1 MSEKEVKDPILALTE
16 KLDAALERLE
26 KLENPP
32 EPEIKEDAKPPV
44 DPRIPKAE
52 NLIRG
57 ILKDNLPKEK
67 LDSMGLDELMLAHDL
82 RSTMKV
88 ERVKPNAPGFGI
100 STPKNDADVG
110 LTEEEIKFKYA
121 IKNEVDA

>member
-32 EPEIKEDAKPPV
+32 EPEIKEDAEPPV
-44 DPRIPKAE
+44 DPRITKAE
-52 NLIRG
+52 ALVRE

-67 LDSMGLDELMLAHDL
+67 LDSMGLDELILAHEL
-82 RSTMKV
+82 KSTLKV
-88 ERVKPNAPGFGI
+88 PRAKPAPP
-100 STPKNDADVG
+100 SSQKEDAD
-110 LTEEEIKFKYA
+110 EDPFKYSRKA
-121 IKNEVDA
+121 EEVRI